1 MSALFLPDCRHRD
14 SMTSGNAKFMMYLLL
29 VGMFVNTLTTTF
41 VEQERLLEVN
51 KGSSDG
57 TGASKFWPSSI
68 LGDAM
73 RIVFQN
79 LLLEANENILQS
91 SERVWRLLLQVS

>member
-1 MSALFLPDCRHRD
+1 
-14 SMTSGNAKFMMYLLL
+14 
-29 VGMFVNTLTTTF
+29 MFVNTLTLTF

-57 TGASKFWPSSI
+57 TGASNFWPSSI

-73 RIVFQN
+73 CIVFQN